1 MNKLI
6 KIMVIFLLVLIFAFV
21 FVLFVKVQTTK
32 TIYEERV
39 TNYLLNEQGYEKK
52 EIKSVEGEWG
62 VKLPQVYTVVVFKD
76 EPLVKYIYFAHDGV
90 IQVNYI
96 LSEDLKKSGIDSY
109 KLKHFVPY
117 E

>member
-1 MNKLI
+1 MKKLI
-6 KIMVIFLLVLIFAFV
+6 KIMVICLLVLIFVFV

-32 TIYEERV
+32 TIYEKRV
-39 TNYLLNEQGYEKK
+39 TNYLNEQGYEKK

-76 EPLVKYIYFAHDGV
+76 EPFVKYIYYAHDGV
-90 IQVNYI
+90 VQVDYI
-96 LSEDLKKSGIDSY
+96 LSEELKKSGIDSY
-109 KLKHFVPY
+109 KLKHYVPY